1 MRTPLAP
8 AGCKVIV
15 HESPEARETFAPHG
29 KIGFYIEPSMD
40 HYRNYRIYV
49 KETGGIRNAATVEF
63 FPQRVQMPKTSSADR
78 LAATIE
84 DLTHILKHPHPK
96 TPFLDQGTPTN
107 DAIRKLR
114 EIFHPPKS
122 NVNASPRVRE
132 TDTLPRVARHVA
144 PRVVKIERDFQR
156 SQKNQHHIQSEQS

>member
-1 MRTPLAP
+1 MAEIFSKTPPAP
-8 AGCKVIV
+8 AGCKVVV

-29 KIGFYIEPSMD
+29 KIGFYIGPSMD

-63 FPQRVQMPKTSSADR
+63 FPQHVQIPKTSSADR

-84 DLTHILKHPHPK
+84 DLTHILKNPHPK
-96 TPFLDQGTPTN
+96 TPFLEQGTPTN
-107 DAIRKLR
+107 DAIRKLS

-122 NVNASPRVRE
+122 DAGASPRVRE
-132 TDTLPRVARHVA
+132 TDA
-144 PRVVKIERDFQR
+144 
-156 SQKNQHHIQSEQS
+156 